1 MASETWRLLDPRV
14 HGADDVQTLDLAFGG
29 GAYSKLEIHVRILKS
44 GSAGNIKL
52 QHAAVNEEDAYIDL
66 GTATWAVTGTGSH
79 ISVSSFLRYI
89 RWVCDGSVA
98 GTPVIMID
106 IVAKE

>member
-1 MASETWRLLDPRV
+1 MASETWRLLGPRV
-14 HGADDVQTLDLAFGG
+14 LSADDVQTLDLAFDA
-29 GAYSKLEIHVRILKS
+29 GAYSTLEIHVRILKS
-44 GSAGNIKL
+44 GSAGNLKL

-66 GTATWAVTGTGSH
+66 GTASWAVTGSGGH
-79 ISVSSFLRYI
+79 ISISNFLRYV

-98 GTPVIMID
+98 GNPVIMID

>member
-14 HGADDVQTLDLAFGG
+14 LGADDVQTLDLAFDG
-29 GAYSKLEIHVRILKS
+29 GAFSKLEIHVRILKS